1 MAERRVPRIRFK
13 GFEEDWEQ
21 RKVSEMFRVTRG
33 YVLSATVTTDIR
45 NDENCYPVYS
55 SQTACNG
62 LLGYYKD
69 YLYEDAVTWTTDGAN
84 AGTVRYRTGK
94 FYCTNVCGVLL
105 SDGVMASEM
114 VAEALNRIS
123 KKYVSYVGNPK
134 LMNNVMAEITLSL
147 PFQQDEQ
154 NAISSYFKRIDSL
167 LSLHQRK
174 LEKLKILK
182 KAMLEKM
189 FPKSGAKVPEIRFSE
204 FTDDWEQRKLGKM
217 ADIVGG
223 GTPSTSNPLYWDGDI
238 DWYAPAEIN
247 EHVYVSSSQKRIT
260 KLGYENSSVKLLPVG
275 TVLFTSRAGI
285 GKTAILAKEACTNQG
300 FQSIVPHKQELDSY
314 FIFSRAA
321 ELKRYG
327 EIVGAGSTFVEISG
341 KQMAEMELMMPYAL
355 GEQQVIG
362 TYFRRLDRLI
372 SLHHR
377 QCLTLAFHR
386 IRRFFHGSI
395 YPGGGF

>member
-1 MAERRVPRIRFK
+1 MAERKVPRIRFK

-21 RKVSEMFRVTRG
+21 RK
-33 YVLSATVTTDIR
+33 
-45 NDENCYPVYS
+45 
-55 SQTACNG
+55 
-62 LLGYYKD
+62 LGE
-69 YLYEDAVTWTTDGAN
+69 L
-84 AGTVRYRTGK
+84 
-94 FYCTNVCGVLL
+94 
-105 SDGVMASEM
+105 
-114 VAEALNRIS
+114 
-123 KKYVSYVGNPK
+123 
-134 LMNNVMAEITLSL
+134 
-147 PFQQDEQ
+147 
-154 NAISSYFKRIDSL
+154 
-167 LSLHQRK
+167 
-174 LEKLKILK
+174 
-182 KAMLEKM
+182 
-189 FPKSGAKVPEIRFSE
+189 
-204 FTDDWEQRKLGKM
+204 

-223 GTPSTSNPLYWDGDI
+223 GTPSTSNSQYWDGDI

-355 GEQQVIG
+355 GEQQLIG
-362 TYFRRLDRLI
+362 TYFRRLDRLL
-372 SLHHR
+372 SLHQR
-377 QCLTLAFHR
+377 KSF
-386 IRRFFHGSI
+386 
-395 YPGGGF
+395 